1 MIIDVI
7 ELSSAES
14 AATLVDDRGIVP
26 VPAADRQ
33 AHAPDVHLVAIS
45 NGSLVGRCSCWW
57 RRAPSLDGQRPGVI
71 GHYAAATREAGAL
84 LLSRACARLSAAGC
98 TVAIGPMDGNT
109 SRPYRFIVERGDEP
123 IFFLEPNN
131 PDDWPLQWCSAGFSP
146 MATYTS
152 GVNDD
157 LTVEG
162 TSTATAIDRLT
173 DAGISLRTFDA
184 AHADAE
190 LRRIFAL
197 SLVSFQRNLLF
208 TPPSEAEFLAQNAA
222 LLPVVRSELIL
233 LAERDGELIGF
244 MFALPDVL
252 QATRRARIDT
262 IILKTVAVHPAFQ
275 GIGLGGVLMDL
286 VQRSARR
293 MGYVRAVHALI
304 HERNVSRHI
313 SDRYART
320 VRRYALFSRILTE
333 STA

>member
-1 MIIDVI
+1 VSIDVV
-7 ELSSAES
+7 ELSSGES
-14 AATLVDDRGIVP
+14 AATLVGDRGILA

-33 AHAPDVHLVAIS
+33 AHTPDVHLVAIS
-45 NGSLVGRCSCWW
+45 RGSLVGRCSCWW
-57 RRAPSLDGQRPGVI
+57 NRTPSLEGHRAGVI
-71 GHYAAATREAGAL
+71 GHYAAAVGEAGPL

-123 IFFLEPNN
+123 IFFLEPDN
-131 PDDWPLQWCSAGFSP
+131 PDEWPRQWCSAGFSP
-146 MATYTS
+146 LATYTS
-152 GVNDD
+152 AVNDH

-162 TSTATAIDRLT
+162 TSTAAVIDRLAE
-173 DAGISLRTFDA
+173 AGISIRTFDA

-208 TPPSEAEFLAQNAA
+208 TPPSEAEFLAQNAV
-222 LLPVVRSELIL
+222 LLPVVRPELIL
-233 LAERDGELIGF
+233 LAERDGELIGL
-244 MFALPDVL
+244 MFALPDIL
-252 QATRRARIDT
+252 RATRRARIDT

-304 HERNVSRHI
+304 HETNVSRHI

-320 VRRYALFSRILTE
+320 VRRYALFSRTLTG
-333 STA
+333 STS